1 MNQTTTVLTSGPVRF
16 VVYLNHALCG
26 FFFLFALYFIFQAG
40 RYVEVVP
47 LRKTCGLLGW
57 AAWFLLQA
65 LIWHLRRVDLRT
77 GLAHRPR
84 SRLAKRLDRI
94 GTPLLVVSAIA
105 LCL

>member
-1 MNQTTTVLTSGPVRF
+1 MNQTTTVLTSGLVRF

-26 FFFLFALYFIFQAG
+26 LFFLFALYFIFQAG

-47 LRKTCGLLGW
+47 LRKTSGLLGW

-65 LIWHLRRVDLRT
+65 LIWHLRRMEPRT
-77 GLAHRPR
+77 GTANRLR
-84 SRLAKRLDRI
+84 SRVAKRLDRI
-94 GTPLLVVSAIA
+94 GTPLLIVSAFA